1 VKREHLDFLA
11 DNPLYTKRFAYFV
24 GRRCRGA
31 PIKEVAAELNL
42 DWHTVEVL
50 DQQYME
56 AQLKRA
62 GTPGPKAALQVEKA
76 GMRASARRARPT

>member
-1 VKREHLDFLA
+1 MRRLDCRGRGKVKREHLDFLA
-11 DNPLYTKRFAYFV
+11 DNPLYAKRFAYYV

-42 DWHTVEVL
+42 DRHTVKAL
-50 DQQYME
+50 DQRHME

-62 GTPGPKAALQVEKA
+62 GTPGPE
-76 GMRASARRARPT
+76 GSRHR